1 MAGASSGGDNIGA
14 SFGAGG
20 LGLSGAGAGGGG
32 AGAPMAAKSVSKTNL
47 QVDGVDEADLVK
59 NDGTYIYL
67 ATGKSLRIV
76 RGDNAK
82 VVSTTKLP
90 GFARQLFVSGNRV
103 VAYVTSA
110 PKGQE
115 CSYGY
120 DCQVA
125 GDGSRTDVLVIDVAN
140 RATPRTVRT
149 VKLSGSLIAA
159 RRIGRTVHTVVADH
173 DDRSP
178 MYETEPANLPWCGVS
193 AKDRVALRYQ
203 FDQLKKKNE
212 RASSSL
218 APSLRNS

>member
-1 MAGASSGGDNIGA
+1 MVAKEGDPDDAALAGARLTLQTCSEGDGRTKLRTEMLRDEMRRAVDSAYDDWKTTAGERCPRPGIMRRMAGASSGGDSIGA

-20 LGLSGAGAGGGG
+20 LGLSGTGAGGGG

-115 CSYGY
+115 CSYG
-120 DCQVA
+120 
-125 GDGSRTDVLVIDVAN
+125 
-140 RATPRTVRT
+140 
-149 VKLSGSLIAA
+149 
-159 RRIGRTVHTVVADH
+159 
-173 DDRSP
+173 
-178 MYETEPANLPWCGVS
+178 
-193 AKDRVALRYQ
+193 
-203 FDQLKKKNE
+203 
-212 RASSSL
+212 
-218 APSLRNS
+218 